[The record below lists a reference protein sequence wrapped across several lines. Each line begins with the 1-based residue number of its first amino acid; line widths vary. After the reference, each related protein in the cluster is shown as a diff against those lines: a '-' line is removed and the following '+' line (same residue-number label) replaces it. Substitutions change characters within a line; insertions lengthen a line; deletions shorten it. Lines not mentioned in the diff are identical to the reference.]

1 MVCRCPEPVRM
12 ARCQNVCNQNLQA
25 PDEPFVRWRVETVR
39 DRICMETKNTR
50 LRRNT
55 RFRTD
60 GREKEKQKQE
70 RGDGWRRQKRN
81 DNLGKQAWRY
91 GVRYGMSD
99 GKQTLETRTSQL
111 HISER
116 LGYRGC
122 GLPTPHRNVFEI
134 LEKRIRWRAQRQAPT
149 SPALALHA
157 HSARLPL
164 RAAGPGRV
172 EHARRGRPVCVA
184 QSANPAGGLLISP
197 WAADDDAGHY
207 GARQSAD

>member
-25 PDEPFVRWRVETVR
+25 PDEPLVRLRVETVR
-39 DRICMETKNTR
+39 DRICMETKNTSQ
-50 LRRNT
+50 RRNT

-60 GREKEKQKQE
+60 GKGKGETETGE
-70 RGDGWRRQKRN
+70 GGWMRRQKRN

-111 HISER
+111 HISEG

-157 HSARLPL
+157 HSATPASCCWAWARGACEEREASL
-164 RAAGPGRV
+164 RRTV
-172 EHARRGRPVCVA
+172 RQSRGRSLDLA
-184 QSANPAGGLLISP
+184 LGS
-197 WAADDDAGHY
+197 
-207 GARQSAD
+207 R